1 MTNKKVT
8 PAATEKQ
15 REFGALLKE
24 IRQKAGLSQK
34 KMGQMLGDVSIHSI
48 ICYEWTDPHF
58 GYLLPSKQLSRYLE
72 LALKVGVDP
81 VDVMN
86 AYSQRGSKDRD
97 YCGKQSV

>member
-24 IRQKAGLSQK
+24 IRMKAGLSRK
-34 KMGQMLGDVSIHSI
+34 KMGRMLGDMSIHSI
-48 ICYEWTDPHF
+48 ICYEWTDPRF
-58 GYLLPSKQLSRYLE
+58 GWLLPSKQFSLYLE

-86 AYSQRGSKDRD
+86 AYRTASFLWAFWQK
-97 YCGKQSV
+97 